1 MIKIGIVG
9 ANELSKRHISR
20 FAEIPEF
27 ELVGL
32 FDHNEEN
39 AKSITEESGI
49 TYFSQLDSMMDLVD
63 AVDILSPVGTHYK
76 YASNAIMHSKHVL
89 LNGLIS
95 EDIREARSLNELAIE
110 ANVNLKILHEE
121 RLHPELRAFK
131 KFVKKP
137 YYVECKRLKNKVL
150 SISNDSLVFG
160 MLLHDIDLLTT
171 LIGSNVRKVVAN
183 GASLFNTFTDFLNV
197 RLEFENGCVAN
208 VSCGN
213 FDSSDEDCIK
223 VYQKNEMLTLNFADY
238 QIRKLIKNDD
248 GVYAESVVNS
258 KSKNQ
263 DVIKLELQQFAQT
276 IINRQKMSN
285 EVYQSYQSLRIAHQ
299 VIEKLH
305 PSNLFNA

>member
-39 AKSITEESGI
+39 AKSITEENGI

-131 KFVKKP
+131 KLVKKP

-238 QIRKLIKNDD
+238 QIRKLIKNDE
-248 GVYAESVVNS
+248 GIYAESVVNS

>member
-9 ANELSKRHISR
+9 ANDLSKRHISR
-20 FAEIPEF
+20 LAEIPEF
-27 ELVGL
+27 ELVGV
-32 FDHNEEN
+32 FDHNEDN
-39 AKSITEESGI
+39 AKSITQDSGL
-49 TYFSQLDSMMDLVD
+49 TYFNKFDDLMNLVD

-121 RLHPELRAFK
+121 RLHPELRTFK
-131 KFVKKP
+131 KYVKKP

-171 LIGSNVRKVVAN
+171 LIGSNIRKVVAN
-183 GASLFNTFTDFLNV
+183 GASLFNSFTDFLNV

-208 VSCGN
+208 VNCGN
-213 FDSSDEDCIK
+213 FDSEDEDCIK
-223 VYQKNEMLTLNFADY
+223 VYQKNEMLTLNFADF
-238 QIRKLIKNDD
+238 QIRKLIKNEE
-248 GVYAESVVNS
+248 GIYSESIVNS
-258 KSKNQ
+258 KQKNQ
-263 DVIKLELQQFAQT
+263 DVIKIELQQFAYT
-276 IINRQKMSN
+276 IINRQKVSS

>member
-9 ANELSKRHISR
+9 ANDLSKRHISR
-20 FAEIPEF
+20 LAEIPEF
-27 ELVGL
+27 ELVGV

-39 AKSITEESGI
+39 AKSITQNSGL
-49 TYFSQLDSMMDLVD
+49 TYFNKFDDLMNLVD

-121 RLHPELRAFK
+121 RLHPELRTFK
-131 KFVKKP
+131 KYVKKP

-171 LIGSNVRKVVAN
+171 LIGSNIRKVVAN
-183 GASLFNTFTDFLNV
+183 GASLFNSFTDFLNV

-208 VSCGN
+208 VNCGN
-213 FDSSDEDCIK
+213 FDSEDEDCIK
-223 VYQKNEMLTLNFADY
+223 VYQKNEMLTLNFADF
-238 QIRKLIKNDD
+238 QIRKLIKNEE
-248 GVYAESVVNS
+248 GIYSESIVNS
-258 KSKNQ
+258 KQKNQ
-263 DVIKLELQQFAQT
+263 DVIKIELQQFAYT
-276 IINRQKMSN
+276 IINRQKVSS

>member
-1 MIKIGIVG
+1 MIRIGIVG

-27 ELVGL
+27 EFVGL
-32 FDHNEEN
+32 FDHNPDN
-39 AKSITEESGI
+39 AKGIAEECGVK
-49 TYFSQLDSMMDLVD
+49 YFTDLALLMDVVD

-76 YASNAIMHSKHVL
+76 YASTAIMQSKHVL

-121 RLHPELRAFK
+121 KLHPELRTFK
-131 KFVKKP
+131 KMIKKP
-137 YYVECKRLKNKVL
+137 YYIECKRFKNKIL

-160 MLLHDIDLLTT
+160 MLLHDIDLLIT
-171 LIGSNVRKVVAN
+171 LVGSNVRKVVAN
-183 GASLFNTFTDFLNV
+183 GASLFNTYTDFLNV

-208 VSCGN
+208 VNCGN
-213 FDSSDEDCIK
+213 FDSVDEDCIK
-223 VYQKNEMLTLNFADY
+223 VYQKNESLTLSLDDY
-238 QIRKLIKNDD
+238 QIKKLIKDD
-248 GVYAESVVNS
+248 EGVYTETPVNA
-258 KSKNQ
+258 KSKKL
-263 DVIKLELQQFAQT
+263 DVIKLELQQFAQS
-276 IINRQKMSN
+276 IINRQKMTH

>member
-20 FAEIPEF
+20 FKEIPEF

-39 AKSITEESGI
+39 AKSTSEESGI
-49 TYFSQLDSMMDLVD
+49 KYFSELNDLMDQVD
-63 AVDILSPVGTHYK
+63 ALDILSPVGTHYK

-121 RLHPELRAFK
+121 RLHPELRSFK

-183 GASLFNTFTDFLNV
+183 GASLFNSFTDFLNV

-213 FDSSDEDCIK
+213 FDSADEDCIK
-223 VYQKNEMLTLNFADY
+223 VYQKNEMLTLNFSDY
-238 QIRKLIKNDD
+238 QIRKLIKTDD
-248 GVYAESVVNS
+248 GKYSETIVNS
-258 KSKNQ
+258 KPKNQ
-263 DVIKLELQQFAQT
+263 DVIKIELQQFAST

>member
-9 ANELSKRHISR
+9 ANDLSKRHISR
-20 FAEIPEF
+20 LSEIPEF
-27 ELVGL
+27 ELVGV
-32 FDHNEEN
+32 FDHNEDN
-39 AKSITEESGI
+39 AKSITQDIGL
-49 TYFSQLDSMMDLVD
+49 TYFNKFDDLMNLVD

-121 RLHPELRAFK
+121 RLHPELRTFK
-131 KFVKKP
+131 KYVKKP

-183 GASLFNTFTDFLNV
+183 GASLFNSFTDFLNV

-208 VSCGN
+208 VNCGN
-213 FDSSDEDCIK
+213 FDSEDEDCIK
-223 VYQKNEMLTLNFADY
+223 VYQKNEMLTLNFADF
-238 QIRKLIKNDD
+238 QIRKLIKNEE
-248 GVYAESVVNS
+248 GIYSESIVNS
-258 KSKNQ
+258 KQKNQ
-263 DVIKLELQQFAQT
+263 DVIKIELQQFAYT
-276 IINRQKMSN
+276 IINRQKVSS

>member
-9 ANELSKRHISR
+9 ANELSKRHISH
-20 FAEIPEF
+20 FTDIPEF

-32 FDHNEEN
+32 FDHDEDN
-39 AKSITEESGI
+39 AKLISEQCGI
-49 TYFSQLDSMMDLVD
+49 RYFSDLNVMMEFVD

-76 YASNAIMHSKHVL
+76 YASSAIMQSKHVL

-121 RLHPELRAFK
+121 KLHPELRTFK
-131 KFVKKP
+131 KMVKKP
-137 YYVECKRLKNKVL
+137 YYVECKRFKNKVL

-160 MLLHDIDLLTT
+160 MLLHDIDMLIT

-183 GASLFNTFTDFLNV
+183 GASLFNAYTDFLNV

-208 VSCGN
+208 VNCGN
-213 FDSSDEDCIK
+213 FDSIEEDCIK
-223 VYQKNEMLTLNFADY
+223 VYQKNEALSLNLDDY
-238 QIRKLIKNDD
+238 QIKKLVKNDE
-248 GVYAESVVNS
+248 GVYTEAAINA
-258 KSKNQ
+258 KSKNM
-263 DVIKLELQQFAQT
+263 DVVKLELQHFAQC
-276 IINRQKMSN
+276 IINRQKMTH

>member
-9 ANELSKRHISR
+9 ANELSKKHISR
-20 FAEIPEF
+20 LTDIPEF

-39 AKSITEESGI
+39 ARSITDESGI
-49 TYFSQLDSMMDLVD
+49 KYFSQLDTMMDLVD
-63 AVDILSPVGTHYK
+63 AVDIISPVGTHYK

-183 GASLFNTFTDFLNV
+183 GASLFNSFTDFLNV

-208 VSCGN
+208 VNCGN
-213 FDSSDEDCIK
+213 FDSDDEDCIK
-223 VYQKNEMLTLNFADY
+223 VYQKNEMLTLSFSDY
-238 QIRKLIKNDD
+238 QIRKLTKNEE
-248 GVYAESVVNS
+248 GIYSESIVNS
-258 KSKNQ
+258 KPKNQ

-276 IINRQKMSN
+276 IINRQKMSS

>member
-9 ANELSKRHISR
+9 ANDLSKRHISR
-20 FAEIPEF
+20 LAEIPEF
-27 ELVGL
+27 ELVGV

-39 AKSITEESGI
+39 AKSITQNSGL
-49 TYFSQLDSMMDLVD
+49 TYFNKFDDLMNLVD

-121 RLHPELRAFK
+121 RLHPELRTFK
-131 KFVKKP
+131 KYVKKP

-183 GASLFNTFTDFLNV
+183 GASLFNSFTDFLNV

-208 VSCGN
+208 VNCGN
-213 FDSSDEDCIK
+213 FDSEDEDCIK
-223 VYQKNEMLTLNFADY
+223 VYQKNEMLTLNFADF
-238 QIRKLIKNDD
+238 QIRKLIKNEE
-248 GVYAESVVNS
+248 GIYSESIVNS
-258 KSKNQ
+258 KQKNQ
-263 DVIKLELQQFAQT
+263 DVIKIELQQFAYT
-276 IINRQKMSN
+276 IINRQKVSS

>member
-1 MIKIGIVG
+1 
-9 ANELSKRHISR
+9 
-20 FAEIPEF
+20 
-27 ELVGL
+27 
-32 FDHNEEN
+32 
-39 AKSITEESGI
+39 
-49 TYFSQLDSMMDLVD
+49 MMDLVD

-238 QIRKLIKNDD
+238 QIQKLIKNDE

>member
-9 ANELSKRHISR
+9 ANDLSKRHISR
-20 FAEIPEF
+20 LAEIPEF
-27 ELVGL
+27 ELVGV

-39 AKSITEESGI
+39 AKSITQNSGL
-49 TYFSQLDSMMDLVD
+49 TYFNKFDDLMNLVD

-121 RLHPELRAFK
+121 RLHPELRTFK
-131 KFVKKP
+131 KYVKKP

-183 GASLFNTFTDFLNV
+183 GASLFNSFTDFLNV

-208 VSCGN
+208 VNCGN
-213 FDSSDEDCIK
+213 FDSEDEDCIK
-223 VYQKNEMLTLNFADY
+223 VYQKNEMLTLNFADF
-238 QIRKLIKNDD
+238 QIRKLIKNEE
-248 GVYAESVVNS
+248 GIYSESIVNS
-258 KSKNQ
+258 KQKNQ
-263 DVIKLELQQFAQT
+263 DVIK
-276 IINRQKMSN
+276 I
-285 EVYQSYQSLRIAHQ
+285 
-299 VIEKLH
+299 
-305 PSNLFNA
+305 